1 MNERMCKKDERKRKT
16 KRKNHTSSGASRQNL
31 FFFFFFLLK
40 RSNLDGDPEGALIL
54 MFQHTVFITSERSVT
69 PVPDLLDPEPALS
82 DEHQDLI
89 EAEFEASRSTDG
101 LELFVVDVDVEVTLI
116 VALGSAVVIFKVP
129 EQRAK
134 VYPHAASGQEVVYGL

>member
-1 MNERMCKKDERKRKT
+1 
-16 KRKNHTSSGASRQNL
+16 
-31 FFFFFFLLK
+31 
-40 RSNLDGDPEGALIL
+40 